1 MVDRE
6 CVCTY
11 DQTNGLPPHHCE
23 VSSLEIPATRTSTVS
38 TAGFYNYYGI

>member
-11 DQTNGLPPHHCE
+11 DQTNGLPPHHWE
-23 VSSLEIPATRTSTVS
+23 GFLTRNT
-38 TAGFYNYYGI
+38 GFYNYYGIYSEIL